1 MNLENKKVLITG
13 GAGFIGSNLADF
25 LIEKN
30 NEVIVIDNFYSGK
43 KENLNP
49 KAKFFEIDICDFDK
63 IKPLFEGVD
72 YVFHLAAMP
81 RVPIS
86 VDDPVGTTNV
96 NITGTVSVFKASLEN
111 KVKRVVFASSSSVYG
126 NQEKLPLYESMTP
139 MPISPYA
146 LQKLAG
152 EYFAKIFTDLYGQKV
167 VSLRFF
173 NIYGPRLDPNSE
185 YSLVIGKFLNQL
197 NSNKPIT
204 IFGDGNQTRGFCY
217 IDDLVDALIKAATSG
232 KIKGGEIIN
241 IGSEK
246 SHSVNYLADL
256 LGGQKVYLPPRAGD
270 VLHTMADISL
280 AKELIDWQP
289 KVPFEEGVKKTQE
302 WFNKYKV

>member
-146 LQKLAG
+146 LQNLAG

-246 SHSVNYLADL
+246 SH
-256 LGGQKVYLPPRAGD
+256 
-270 VLHTMADISL
+270 
-280 AKELIDWQP
+280 
-289 KVPFEEGVKKTQE
+289 
-302 WFNKYKV
+302 